1 MLTYALYFKIR
12 HGSSLSQCCG
22 RPVDLRIVSRDGGTT
37 CRSTRSPWLR
47 SRRRTHEHPD
57 LPEVYQGGV
66 VQLHDNIRCFGN
78 AFAGGF
84 SHLLRGLFVCLGD
97 FAVQLLR
104 PGRVPQ
110 EAPML
115 PNSVSGLQEA
125 VRFASTVRVVA
136 KVVLCVDALIGAAQL
151 KTSTLK
157 SRFFFR
163 LNEFGKN

>member
-1 MLTYALYFKIR
+1 M
-12 HGSSLSQCCG
+12 
-22 RPVDLRIVSRDGGTT
+22 
-37 CRSTRSPWLR
+37 
-47 SRRRTHEHPD
+47 
-57 LPEVYQGGV
+57 
-66 VQLHDNIRCFGN
+66 HDSIRCFGR
-78 AFAGGF
+78 AFARGF
-84 SHLLRGLFVCLGD
+84 SHLLRGLFVCSGD

-157 SRFFFR
+157 SRFFFQAER
-163 LNEFGKN
+163 VRKN